1 MTADEKKVCIAKK
14 IVAEFESSFAK
25 IEKNIAEE
33 YSDVFNPTEDW
44 EYITK
49 ALLELK
55 KQREI
60 SSLGFYI
67 YDIVET
73 ASAEACA
80 NLLAE
85 LGLLNSKKEE
95 NKFSETCMKY
105 DAKQTTYI

>member
-1 MTADEKKVCIAKK
+1 MTDDEKKVCIAKK

-33 YSDVFNPTEDW
+33 YSDVFNPAEDW

-67 YDIVET
+67 YDIVEM
-73 ASAEACA
+73 ASADACA

-85 LGLLNSKKEE
+85 LGLLSSKKGE
-95 NKFSETCMKY
+95 NKNG
-105 DAKQTTYI
+105 